1 MAKEMNTK
9 LLIFT
14 ACLLTALYYSK
25 VSAPQASEVNPL
37 ESELNRFRDSLL
49 FERHWNEKLMA
60 NNTELY
66 NELLVWTNHANRIK
80 RMAGV
85 PDSIDFSYQVKCQ
98 YHVETRNLVG
108 QNAHPSMK
116 TMNAWKRNYE
126 ESN

>member
-1 MAKEMNTK
+1 MNTK
-9 LLIFT
+9 LLTFT
-14 ACLLTALYYSK
+14 LCLLTALFCAGYRVGSN
-25 VSAPQASEVNPL
+25 SPESGLEPPQNAL
-37 ESELNRFRDSLL
+37 ERAYQDSLK
-49 FERHWNEKLMA
+49 FEREWNERLMT